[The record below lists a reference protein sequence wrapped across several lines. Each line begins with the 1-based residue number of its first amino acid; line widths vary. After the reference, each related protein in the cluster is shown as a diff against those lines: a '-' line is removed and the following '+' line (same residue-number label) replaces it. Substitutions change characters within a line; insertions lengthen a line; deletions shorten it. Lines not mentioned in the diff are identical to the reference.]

1 MAVVVAASD
10 RSDSMQCERGAREVA
25 GHAILAV
32 DVEVKQA
39 RYSGVYDGFTHG
51 PPCRRTHS
59 HSDLLKLKLQ
69 HFTLAPSR
77 CLFFKTRSNH

>member
-10 RSDSMQCERGAREVA
+10 RSDSMQCDRGAREVA

-59 HSDLLKLKLQ
+59 HSDLLKL

-77 CLFFKTRSNH
+77 YLFFKTRLNH